1 MFKIGGVVV
10 VDDKRDGD
18 GRFFYAQAFID
29 VDSRGMGTGTGTVMP
44 GAGGLTLAP
53 DAANSHGAAVGFYF
67 QCNS

>member
-10 VDDKRDGD
+10 VDDKRVGD
-18 GRFFYAQAFID
+18 GRFCAQAFID

-44 GAGGLTLAP
+44 GAGGLSLAP